1 MLSAL
6 ARNLYIGISAVVAML
21 TTLSAKDT
29 AMAAS
34 FYEFSAQ
41 SLDGKDVSMA
51 DYKGKVVLVVNVASK
66 CGFTPQYT
74 GLEELYKKYKDRGLV
89 ILGFPCN
96 QFGNQEPGSSA
107 EIKQFCSLNYP
118 VSFPIF
124 SKVEVNGD
132 KAHPLYNF
140 LKKEQTGLLG
150 TEAVKWNFTKFL
162 VDRSGKVVERFAP
175 QTTPE
180 SIGPDIE
187 KLLAP

>member
-1 MLSAL
+1 
-6 ARNLYIGISAVVAML
+6 
-21 TTLSAKDT
+21 
-29 AMAAS
+29 MAAS
-34 FYEFSAQ
+34 FYDFSAQ

>member
-1 MLSAL
+1 MLRAVVS
-6 ARNLYIGISAVVAML
+6 NLYIGICSVLFML
-21 TTLSAKDT
+21 PTLSAKDT

-34 FYEFSAQ
+34 FYDFSAQ
-41 SLDGKDVSMA
+41 SLDGKDVSMS
-51 DYKGKVVLVVNVASK
+51 DFKGKVVLVVNVASK

-74 GLEELYKKYKDRGLV
+74 GLEDLYKKYKDRGLV

-132 KAHPLYNF
+132 KAHPLYNY

-162 VDRSGKVVERFAP
+162 VDRSGKVVDRYAP

-180 SIGPDIE
+180 SLGPDVE
-187 KLLAP
+187 KLLAQ